1 MSTLAIQTSVGRIEG
16 TVSKTFDVDYPFGA
30 TAFGI
35 TGSCQRTAAEI
46 QEFWAAVSQVLTANN
61 LTQDDFRYV
70 VPASTP
76 PEHTVNVLSL

>member
-1 MSTLAIQTSVGRIEG
+1 MSTLAIQTSVGRVEG
-16 TVSKTFDVDYPFGA
+16 SAKVFDDDYPFGA
-30 TAFGI
+30 TVFGI

-46 QEFWAAVSQVLTANN
+46 QEFWAAVSQILAANN

-70 VPASTP
+70 VPPSIP